1 MLGSADSRPNLPTRP
16 TSSLDFPPGS
26 RAPEHKHRET
36 DGKIAGSKAIF
47 FLFSSSFE
55 FEVLKGTVA
64 GLRAV
69 TTTRPRGVFD
79 TLDEPRLCW
88 WRVTATAGTLHSAV
102 SSLIQTTARCVIF
115 SRTSAVFRTP
125 TAVAAREEGVV
136 SVLALGRYERAGP
149 SLLWLSTMRK
159 RAKRRFRP
167 RRPLC
172 GASTFEMN

>member
-1 MLGSADSRPNLPTRP
+1 
-16 TSSLDFPPGS
+16 
-26 RAPEHKHRET
+26 
-36 DGKIAGSKAIF
+36 
-47 FLFSSSFE
+47 
-55 FEVLKGTVA
+55 VLKGIVA

-79 TLDEPRLCW
+79 TLHEPRLCW

-136 SVLALGRYERAGP
+136 SLLALGRYERAGP